1 MLGTDA
7 IRTASTPAHLPLK
20 EPRLSTSERS
30 TSIPQLYGCKDL
42 PPTSMQHCIG
52 ELSQFTDAALSVAQ
66 SINQKLH

>member
-7 IRTASTPAHLPLK
+7 THATSTPAYLPLK

-30 TSIPQLYGCKDL
+30 TSILQLYGCKDL

-52 ELSQFTDAALSVAQ
+52 ALSQFTDAALSVA
-66 SINQKLH
+66 